1 MMAKNNSNS
10 YTTVGQSASNAKA
23 LDLYTVSDNNIDR

>member
-1 MMAKNNSNS
+1 MMAKNNTC
-10 YTTVGQSASNAKA
+10 TTIDQSASNAKA